1 MSGATKTCTKD
12 DFHRERSRFL
22 DAFAALEEVMMGK
35 PPVPSDKHHADL
47 LKSLRAIRND
57 LVHSQLRFSPIDGKL
72 HAIVINPQSGANVA
86 RPSRVVALDDF
97 KVLSSQIGQVRK
109 GYGG

>member
-1 MSGATKTCTKD
+1 MTTPPQPCSKD

-22 DAFAALEEVMMGK
+22 DAFAGLEEALHGK
-35 PPVPSDKHHADL
+35 PISGADKLTADL

-57 LVHSQLRFSPIDGKL
+57 LVHSQLRFTALDGKL
-72 HAIVINPQSGANVA
+72 HAIVINTGDVGKVA

-97 KVLSSQIGQVRK
+97 KILASQIGHLK
-109 GYGG
+109 KALG